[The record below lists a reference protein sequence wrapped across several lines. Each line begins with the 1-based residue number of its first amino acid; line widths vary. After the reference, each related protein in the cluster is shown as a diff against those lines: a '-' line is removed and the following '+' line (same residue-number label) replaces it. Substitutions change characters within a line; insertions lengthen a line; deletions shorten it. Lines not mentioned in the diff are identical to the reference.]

1 MPFIEEKDLFTLH
14 KDLEKSQNTNI
25 GLLDQIRNK
34 NKEIKRLNV
43 QRYTLISVLS
53 VLVVCVMGVFAY
65 VSGVNQTQQLLLN
78 NASRYAISTD
88 SLDATRKQ
96 IEALRRENQEL
107 SMVQDYYLSNRL
119 IKQQVV
125 YSVQVKSLRDSNLDL
140 THNGLTN
147 NFVVKSNPFLR
158 YSIGVFETI
167 DEARVFRNHLVK
179 LGFDY
184 AFVASYQNG
193 KRIKIESPY

>member
-43 QRYTLISVLS
+43 QRYTLITVLS

-88 SLDATRKQ
+88 SLDATK
-96 IEALRRENQEL
+96 
-107 SMVQDYYLSNRL
+107 
-119 IKQQVV
+119 
-125 YSVQVKSLRDSNLDL
+125 
-140 THNGLTN
+140 TN
-147 NFVVKSNPFLR
+147 
-158 YSIGVFETI
+158 
-167 DEARVFRNHLVK
+167 
-179 LGFDY
+179 
-184 AFVASYQNG
+184 
-193 KRIKIESPY
+193 

>member
-1 MPFIEEKDLFTLH
+1 MPFIEEKDLFSLH

-25 GLLDQIRNK
+25 GLLNQIRNK

-43 QRYTLISVLS
+43 QRYTLITVLS

-65 VSGVNQTQQLLLN
+65 VSGVNQTEQLLLN
-78 NASRYAISTD
+78 NSARYTVSTD
-88 SLDATRKQ
+88 SLNATKKQ

-107 SMVQDYYLSNRL
+107 SLVQDYYLANRL

-147 NFVVKSNPFLR
+147 TLFA
-158 YSIGVFETI
+158 VFY
-167 DEARVFRNHLVK
+167 RCF
-179 LGFDY
+179 
-184 AFVASYQNG
+184 
-193 KRIKIESPY
+193 

>member
-1 MPFIEEKDLFTLH
+1 
-14 KDLEKSQNTNI
+14 
-25 GLLDQIRNK
+25 
-34 NKEIKRLNV
+34 
-43 QRYTLISVLS
+43 
-53 VLVVCVMGVFAY
+53 MGVFAY

-78 NASRYAISTD
+78 NSARYTVSTD
-88 SLDATRKQ
+88 SLDATKKQ

-107 SMVQDYYLSNRL
+107 SLVQDYYLANRL

-147 NFVVKSNPFLR
+147 TFVVKSNPFLR

-167 DEARVFRNHLVK
+167 DEARIFRKHLVK
-179 LGFDY
+179 IGFDD